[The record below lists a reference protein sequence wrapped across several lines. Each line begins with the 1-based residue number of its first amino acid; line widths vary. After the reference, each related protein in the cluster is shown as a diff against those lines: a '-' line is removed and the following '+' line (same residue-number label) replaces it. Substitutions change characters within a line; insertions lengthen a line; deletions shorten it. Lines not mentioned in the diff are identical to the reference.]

1 MTTTYRYI
9 GKPVPKADALERVT
23 GTARYGADLKLPG
36 MLYGKVLRSPH
47 PHAIIRRIDASR
59 ALALEGVKA
68 VVTSADLPPL
78 EDARAAFGGEL
89 MIDLDHL
96 RRLTIAHDKA
106 LFEGHAIAAVA
117 ATAPEIAEAALE
129 LIQVDY
135 EVLPVVDTALDA
147 MKPDAPLLHPNL
159 YTRTLGEKPTKPSN
173 IATIVETGFGD
184 LEKAWAEADVVVEQ
198 SFETQMVH
206 QGYLEPQAC
215 VAWVDANGKI
225 NVWTTT
231 QGTFNAQRMLS
242 ALLKVPLHQINV
254 IPAEIGG
261 GFGGKIYVILE
272 PLAILLSRKAGRP
285 VKMVMDRAEVFRATG
300 PGSPAYIT
308 VKAGA
313 KKDGRLTGLYG
324 KIIMDAGAFPGAP
337 IQGATWCIFAP
348 YKAPAMKVEAYDV
361 VTNKPRVQA
370 YRAPGGTVVAF
381 AAESVLDM
389 LAERLGMDPV
399 EFRLRNVAEEG
410 DQNVTGQKYGRIGAK
425 AVLEAV
431 QNHPHWNTP
440 LQGKNRGRGMAM
452 GAWMGAILTSS
463 SQVIVNVDGTV
474 NIVTGQVD
482 LTGTR
487 TTMMQMVADMLQIP
501 LEQVSIR
508 VADTDSAPYTDLSAG
523 SRSTF
528 TQSAALARACQS
540 VIAQM
545 KAQAAEAL
553 SKPDRRFT
561 AQDIEYAEGKFW
573 VRSDPEL
580 AMPWRQVAS
589 LTRTRGTGP
598 IVGTGTVTRLQPAN
612 EFAAQVCD
620 VEVDPETGKVKILRF
635 TAFQDAGK
643 AINPVQVEGQ
653 MQGGAVQGIGWG
665 LFEYYAW
672 DKGKLR
678 NPTLLDYREPTAL
691 DVPMIDTCIV
701 EVPAPDGPLGV
712 RGVGEPPIVPGPA
725 ALANAIYRA
734 VGVRMTK
741 LPMTPEAVFWAIQ
754 EKKRAHHPQPIA
766 ANGGSG

>member
-1 MTTTYRYI
+1 MTTTTPFRYI
-9 GKPVPKADALERVT
+9 GKPIPKADALERVT
-23 GTARYGADLKLPG
+23 GTARFGADLKLPG
-36 MLYGKVLRSPH
+36 MLHGKVLRSPH
-47 PHAIIRRIDASR
+47 PHAYIRRIDASR

-68 VVTSADLPPL
+68 VVTAQDLPPL

-96 RRLTIAHDKA
+96 RRLTIAHEKA
-106 LFEGHAIAAVA
+106 LFEGHAVAAVA
-117 ATAPEIAEAALE
+117 ATSPEIAEAALE

-135 EVLPVVDTALDA
+135 EVLPVVENALDA

-159 YTRTLGEKPTKPSN
+159 YTRTLGEKPSKPSN
-173 IATIVETGFGD
+173 IATIVEVGFGD
-184 LEKAWAEADVVVEQ
+184 LEKAWAAADVVVEQ

-215 VAWVDANGKI
+215 VAWVDADGRI
-225 NVWTTT
+225 HVWTTT

-242 ALLKVPLHQINV
+242 ALLKVPLHMLNV
-254 IPAEIGG
+254 IPAEVGG
-261 GFGGKIYVILE
+261 AFGGKIYVILE

-300 PGSPAYIT
+300 PASPAYIT

-313 KKDGRLTGLYG
+313 KRDGTLTGLYA
-324 KIIMDAGAFPGAP
+324 KIVMDAGAFPGAP
-337 IQGATWCIFAP
+337 VQGATWCIFAP

-370 YRAPGGTVVAF
+370 YRAPGATAAAF
-381 AAESVLDM
+381 ASESTLDM
-389 LAERLGMDPV
+389 LAERLGLDPL
-399 EFRLRNVAEEG
+399 EFRLRNAAQEG
-410 DQNVTGQKYGRIGAK
+410 DQNVTGQTYGRIGVK
-425 AVLEAV
+425 AILEAIRK
-431 QNHPHWNTP
+431 HPHWNTP
-440 LQGKNRGRGMAM
+440 LQGKNRGRGLAM

-463 SQVIVNVDGTV
+463 SQVVVNVDGTV
-474 NIVTGQVD
+474 QIVTGQVD
-482 LTGTR
+482 ITGTR
-487 TTMMQMVADMLQIP
+487 TSMLQMVADMLQLP
-501 LEQVSIR
+501 LDHISIR
-508 VADTDSAPYTDLSAG
+508 VGDTNCTPYTDLSAG
-523 SRSTF
+523 SRTTF

-545 KAQAAEAL
+545 KAQAADAL
-553 SKPDRRFT
+553 SKPDRRLT
-561 AQDIEYAEGKFW
+561 PEDIEYADGKFW
-573 VRSDPEL
+573 VKSDPEQVL
-580 AMPWRQVAS
+580 PWRQVAG

-612 EFAAQVCD
+612 EFSAQLCD

-635 TAFQDAGK
+635 TAFQDAGRV
-643 AINPVQVEGQ
+643 INPIQVEGQ

-691 DVPMIDTCIV
+691 DLPMIDTCIV

-734 VGVRMTK
+734 VGVRLTK
-741 LPMTPEAVFWAIQ
+741 LPMTPETVFWAIQ
-754 EKKRAHHPQPIA
+754 EKKQAEHLQA
-766 ANGGSG
+766 VAGDGA

>member
-1 MTTTYRYI
+1 MTTTQFRYI
-9 GKPVPKADALERVT
+9 GKPIPKVDALERVT
-23 GTARYGADLKLPG
+23 GTARFGADLKLQG

-47 PHAIIRRIDASR
+47 PHAIIRRIDTSR

-68 VVTSADLPPL
+68 VVTADDLPPL
-78 EDARAAFGGEL
+78 EEARAAFGGEL
-89 MIDLDHL
+89 MIDLADL

-106 LFEGHAIAAVA
+106 LFEGHAVAAVA
-117 ATAPEIAEAALE
+117 ATTPEIAEAALD
-129 LIQVDY
+129 LIHVDY
-135 EVLPVVDTALDA
+135 EVLPVVENALEA
-147 MKPDAPLLHPNL
+147 MKPDAPLLHPTL

-215 VAWVDANGKI
+215 VAWVDAEGKI
-225 NVWTTT
+225 NVWTAT

-242 ALLKVPLHQINV
+242 ALLKIPLHQINV

-261 GFGGKIYVILE
+261 AFGGKIYVILE

-300 PGSPAYIT
+300 PASPAYIT

-313 KKDGRLTGLYG
+313 KRDGHLTGLYA
-324 KIIMDAGAFPGAP
+324 KVVMDAGAFPGAP

-370 YRAPGGTVVAF
+370 YRAPGSTAVAF
-381 AAESVLDM
+381 ATETTLDM
-389 LAERLGMDPV
+389 LAERLGMDPL
-399 EFRLRNVAEEG
+399 ELRLRNAAEEG
-410 DQNVTGQKYGRIGAK
+410 DTNVTGQKYGRIGVK
-425 AVLEAV
+425 AVLQAV
-431 QNHPHWNTP
+431 KNHPHWNTP
-440 LQGKNRGRGMAM
+440 LEGKNRGRGMAM
-452 GAWMGAILTSS
+452 GAWMGATLTSS

-487 TTMMQMVADMLQIP
+487 TTMLQMVADMLQLP
-501 LEQVSIR
+501 LEQISIR
-508 VADTDSAPYTDLSAG
+508 VGDTASTPYTDLSAG
-523 SRSTF
+523 SRTTF

-540 VIAQM
+540 VLEQM
-545 KAQAAEAL
+545 KERAAEAL
-553 SKPDRRFT
+553 SKPDRRLT
-561 AQDIEYAEGKFW
+561 THDIEYGDGKFW
-573 VRSDPEL
+573 VKNDPEQVI
-580 AMPWRQVAS
+580 PWRQVAA

-612 EFAAQVCD
+612 EFAAQLCD

-635 TAFQDAGK
+635 TIFQDVGK
-643 AINPVQVEGQ
+643 AINPTQVEGQ
-653 MQGGAVQGIGWG
+653 MQGGAAQSIGWA
-665 LFEYYAW
+665 LHEYYAW

-691 DVPMIDTCIV
+691 DLPMLDTCIV
-701 EVPAPDGPLGV
+701 EVPAPDGPFGV
-712 RGVGEPPIVPGPA
+712 RGVGEPPIVPAPA

-734 VGVRMTK
+734 VGVRLTK
-741 LPMTPEAVFWAIQ
+741 LPMTPETVFWAIQ
-754 EKKRAHHPQPIA
+754 AKKQAPQPIPA
-766 ANGGSG
+766 DGA

>member
-1 MTTTYRYI
+1 MTTTQFRYI
-9 GKPVPKADALERVT
+9 GKPIPKVDALERVT
-23 GTARYGADLKLPG
+23 GTARFGADLKLQG

-47 PHAIIRRIDASR
+47 PHAIIRRIDTSR

-68 VVTSADLPPL
+68 VVTADDLPPL
-78 EDARAAFGGEL
+78 EEARAAFGGEL
-89 MIDLDHL
+89 MIDLADL

-106 LFEGHAIAAVA
+106 LFEGHAVAAVA
-117 ATAPEIAEAALE
+117 ATTPEIAEAALD
-129 LIQVDY
+129 LIHVDY
-135 EVLPVVDTALDA
+135 EVLPVVENALEA
-147 MKPDAPLLHPNL
+147 MKPDAPLLHPTL

-215 VAWVDANGKI
+215 VAWVDAEGKI
-225 NVWTTT
+225 NVWTAT

-242 ALLKVPLHQINV
+242 ALLKIPLHQINV
-254 IPAEIGG
+254 IPAEVGG
-261 GFGGKIYVILE
+261 AFGGKIYVILE

-300 PGSPAYIT
+300 PASPAYIT
-308 VKAGA
+308 IKAGA
-313 KKDGRLTGLYG
+313 KRDGHLTGLYA
-324 KIIMDAGAFPGAP
+324 KVVMDAGAFPGAP

-370 YRAPGGTVVAF
+370 YRAPGSTAVAF
-381 AAESVLDM
+381 ATETTLDM
-389 LAERLGMDPV
+389 LAERLGMDPL
-399 EFRLRNVAEEG
+399 ELRLRNAAEEG
-410 DQNVTGQKYGRIGAK
+410 DTNVTGQKYGRIGVK
-425 AVLEAV
+425 AVLQAV
-431 QNHPHWNTP
+431 KSHPHWNTP
-440 LQGKNRGRGMAM
+440 LEGKNRGRGMAM
-452 GAWMGAILTSS
+452 GAWMGATLTSS

-487 TTMMQMVADMLQIP
+487 TTMLQMVADMLQLP
-501 LEQVSIR
+501 LEQISIR
-508 VADTDSAPYTDLSAG
+508 VGDTASTPYTDLSAG
-523 SRSTF
+523 SRTTF

-540 VIAQM
+540 VLEQM
-545 KAQAAEAL
+545 KERAAEAL
-553 SKPDRRFT
+553 SKPDRRLT
-561 AQDIEYAEGKFW
+561 THDIEYGDGKFW
-573 VRSDPEL
+573 VKNDPEQVI
-580 AMPWRQVAS
+580 PWRQVAA

-612 EFAAQVCD
+612 EFAAQLCD

-635 TAFQDAGK
+635 TIFQDVGK
-643 AINPVQVEGQ
+643 AINPTQVEGQ
-653 MQGGAVQGIGWG
+653 MQGGAAQSIGWA
-665 LFEYYAW
+665 LHEYYAW

-691 DVPMIDTCIV
+691 DLPMLDTCIV
-701 EVPAPDGPLGV
+701 EVPAPDGPFGV
-712 RGVGEPPIVPGPA
+712 RGVGEPPIVPAPA

-734 VGVRMTK
+734 VGVRLTK

-754 EKKRAHHPQPIA
+754 AKKQAPQPIPA
-766 ANGGSG
+766 DGA

>member
-1 MTTTYRYI
+1 MTTTQFRYI
-9 GKPVPKADALERVT
+9 GKPIPKVDALERVT
-23 GTARYGADLKLPG
+23 GTARFGADLKLQG

-47 PHAIIRRIDASR
+47 PHAIIRRIDTSR

-68 VVTSADLPPL
+68 VVTADDLPPL
-78 EDARAAFGGEL
+78 EEARAAFGGEL
-89 MIDLDHL
+89 MIDLADL

-106 LFEGHAIAAVA
+106 LFEGHAVAAVA
-117 ATAPEIAEAALE
+117 ATTPEIAEAALD
-129 LIQVDY
+129 LIHVDY
-135 EVLPVVDTALDA
+135 EVLPVVENALEA
-147 MKPDAPLLHPNL
+147 MKPDAPLLHPTL

-215 VAWVDANGKI
+215 VAWVDAEGKI
-225 NVWTTT
+225 NVWTAT

-242 ALLKVPLHQINV
+242 ALLKIPLHQINV
-254 IPAEIGG
+254 IPAEVGG
-261 GFGGKIYVILE
+261 AFGGKIYVILE

-300 PGSPAYIT
+300 PASPAYIT
-308 VKAGA
+308 IKAGA
-313 KKDGRLTGLYG
+313 KRDGHLTGLYA
-324 KIIMDAGAFPGAP
+324 KVVMDAGAFPGAP

-370 YRAPGGTVVAF
+370 YRAPGSTAVAF
-381 AAESVLDM
+381 ATESALDM
-389 LAERLGMDPV
+389 LAERLGMDPL
-399 EFRLRNVAEEG
+399 ELRLRNAAEEG
-410 DQNVTGQKYGRIGAK
+410 DTNVTGQKYGRIGVK
-425 AVLEAV
+425 AVLQAV
-431 QNHPHWNTP
+431 KSHPHWNTP
-440 LQGKNRGRGMAM
+440 LEGKNRGRGLAM
-452 GAWMGAILTSS
+452 GAWMGATLTSS

-487 TTMMQMVADMLQIP
+487 TTMLQMVADMLQLP
-501 LEQVSIR
+501 LEQISIR
-508 VADTDSAPYTDLSAG
+508 VGDTASTPYTDLSAG
-523 SRSTF
+523 SRTTF

-540 VIAQM
+540 VLEQM
-545 KAQAAEAL
+545 KERAAEAL
-553 SKPDRRFT
+553 SKPDRRLT
-561 AQDIEYAEGKFW
+561 THDIEYGDGKFW
-573 VRSDPEL
+573 VKNDPEQVI
-580 AMPWRQVAS
+580 PWRQVAA

-612 EFAAQVCD
+612 EFAAQLCD

-635 TAFQDAGK
+635 TIFQDVGK
-643 AINPVQVEGQ
+643 AINPTQVEGQ
-653 MQGGAVQGIGWG
+653 MQGGAAQSIGWA
-665 LFEYYAW
+665 LHEYYAW

-691 DVPMIDTCIV
+691 DLPMLDTCIV
-701 EVPAPDGPLGV
+701 EVPAPDGPFGV
-712 RGVGEPPIVPGPA
+712 RGVGEPPIVPAPA

-734 VGVRMTK
+734 VGVRLTK

-754 EKKRAHHPQPIA
+754 AKKQAPQPIPA
-766 ANGGSG
+766 DGA

>member
-1 MTTTYRYI
+1 MTTTQFRYI
-9 GKPVPKADALERVT
+9 GKPIPKVDALERVT
-23 GTARYGADLKLPG
+23 GTARFGADLKLQG

-47 PHAIIRRIDASR
+47 PHAIIRRIDTSR

-68 VVTSADLPPL
+68 VVTADDLPPL
-78 EDARAAFGGEL
+78 EEARAAFGGEL
-89 MIDLDHL
+89 MIDLADL

-106 LFEGHAIAAVA
+106 LFEGHAVAAVA
-117 ATAPEIAEAALE
+117 ATTPEIAEAALD
-129 LIQVDY
+129 LIHVDY
-135 EVLPVVDTALDA
+135 EVLPVVENALEA
-147 MKPDAPLLHPNL
+147 MKPDAPLLHPTL

-215 VAWVDANGKI
+215 VAWVDAEGKI
-225 NVWTTT
+225 NVWTAT

-242 ALLKVPLHQINV
+242 ALLKIPLHQINV

-261 GFGGKIYVILE
+261 AFGGKIYVILE

-300 PGSPAYIT
+300 PASPAYIT

-313 KKDGRLTGLYG
+313 KRDGHLTGLYA
-324 KIIMDAGAFPGAP
+324 KVVMDAGAFPGAP

-370 YRAPGGTVVAF
+370 YRAPGSTAVAF
-381 AAESVLDM
+381 ATETTLDM
-389 LAERLGMDPV
+389 LAERLGMDPL
-399 EFRLRNVAEEG
+399 ELRLRNAAEEG
-410 DQNVTGQKYGRIGAK
+410 DTNVTGQKYGRIGVK
-425 AVLEAV
+425 AVLQAV
-431 QNHPHWNTP
+431 KNHPHWNTP
-440 LQGKNRGRGMAM
+440 LEGKNRGRGMAM
-452 GAWMGAILTSS
+452 GAWMGATLTSS

-487 TTMMQMVADMLQIP
+487 TTMLQMVADMLQLP
-501 LEQVSIR
+501 LEQISIR
-508 VADTDSAPYTDLSAG
+508 VGDTASTPYTDLSAG
-523 SRSTF
+523 SRTTF

-540 VIAQM
+540 VLEQM
-545 KAQAAEAL
+545 KERAAEAL
-553 SKPDRRFT
+553 SKPDRRLT
-561 AQDIEYAEGKFW
+561 THDIEYGDGKFW
-573 VRSDPEL
+573 VKNDPEQVI
-580 AMPWRQVAS
+580 PWRQVAA

-612 EFAAQVCD
+612 EFAAQLCD

-635 TAFQDAGK
+635 TIFQDVGK
-643 AINPVQVEGQ
+643 AINPTQVEGQ
-653 MQGGAVQGIGWG
+653 MQGGAAQSIGWA
-665 LFEYYAW
+665 LHEYYAW

-691 DVPMIDTCIV
+691 DLPMLDTCIV
-701 EVPAPDGPLGV
+701 EVPAPDGPFGV
-712 RGVGEPPIVPGPA
+712 RGVGEPPIVPAPA

-734 VGVRMTK
+734 VGVRLTK

-754 EKKRAHHPQPIA
+754 AKKQAPQPIPA
-766 ANGGSG
+766 DGA